1 MTTPPQPADLV
12 PKPWSVPPVRRS
24 DMSYYIAMRD
34 GVEIAL
40 NLYFPEHVPPATPV
54 LTLLAQTRYG
64 RAGAG
69 REPRLLALLAR
80 GYVVASVDTR
90 GSTASFGLRRTELSP
105 EQQADTE
112 EIVAHLAT
120 RAWSNGKVIAI
131 GSSYLADTADM
142 ATSRPAP
149 GLVGAIPMQADFDV
163 YQHLFY
169 PGGVTNTG
177 FIIDWG
183 LRTRQMD
190 LAQSIDGLDLDGRL
204 RRKDLPALFPQ
215 IQPVDADL
223 DCSKLHAALQDK
235 QRWWPQDWL
244 GVSFRDDLG
253 ANGYRLFAS
262 SPASALAGIR
272 RERKPVQYWGSW
284 MDAGTADSAL
294 ARFLSAPEVPME
306 VWITPN
312 DHGNMMGCDPFITDD
327 RTPRPSTE
335 RLLELIGSFVER
347 VDRGES
353 VARVVNYWV
362 LGGNEFRKSPTWP
375 PPGMT
380 QRIFSFAAGGK
391 LADEPGPAGVDRKDI
406 DLTASSG
413 PSSRWAGQKWGLPA
427 DYGDRAEPDA
437 RLMTYDSEPMSA
449 DMELAGMPVLALEAA
464 AQSSDPAFFVYLE
477 VVAPDGCVT
486 FLTEGQFRA
495 IHRKLADPA
504 GLPYDQGPVPHSYAR
519 ADALEI
525 SPGQRIRVEFAL
537 SSIAARIKSGH
548 RLRIAIGGADTHMFE
563 TYSNGGP
570 ERFDVFCGAGGSTLS
585 LPLRPWL

>member
-1 MTTPPQPADLV
+1 
-12 PKPWSVPPVRRS
+12 
-24 DMSYYIAMRD
+24 
-34 GVEIAL
+34 
-40 NLYFPEHVPPATPV
+40 
-54 LTLLAQTRYG
+54 
-64 RAGAG
+64 
-69 REPRLLALLAR
+69 
-80 GYVVASVDTR
+80 
-90 GSTASFGLRRTELSP
+90 
-105 EQQADTE
+105 
-112 EIVAHLAT
+112 
-120 RAWSNGKVIAI
+120 
-131 GSSYLADTADM
+131 
-142 ATSRPAP
+142 
-149 GLVGAIPMQADFDV
+149 
-163 YQHLFY
+163 
-169 PGGVTNTG
+169 
-177 FIIDWG
+177 
-183 LRTRQMD
+183 
-190 LAQSIDGLDLDGRL
+190 
-204 RRKDLPALFPQ
+204 
-215 IQPVDADL
+215 
-223 DCSKLHAALQDK
+223 
-235 QRWWPQDWL
+235 
-244 GVSFRDDLG
+244 
-253 ANGYRLFAS
+253 
-262 SPASALAGIR
+262 
-272 RERKPVQYWGSW
+272 
-284 MDAGTADSAL
+284 
-294 ARFLSAPEVPME
+294 
-306 VWITPN
+306 
-312 DHGNMMGCDPFITDD
+312 
-327 RTPRPSTE
+327 
-335 RLLELIGSFVER
+335 
-347 VDRGES
+347 
-353 VARVVNYWV
+353 
-362 LGGNEFRKSPTWP
+362 
-375 PPGMT
+375 MT

-563 TYSNGGP
+563 AYSNGGP